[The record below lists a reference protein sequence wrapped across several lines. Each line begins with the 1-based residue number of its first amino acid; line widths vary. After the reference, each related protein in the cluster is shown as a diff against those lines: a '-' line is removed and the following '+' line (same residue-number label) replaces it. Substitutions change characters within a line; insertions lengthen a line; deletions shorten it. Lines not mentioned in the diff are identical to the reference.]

1 MTVKQTYLYPAI
13 FHFEDDGVGVA
24 FPDLPG
30 CYTNAKTSEEAMK
43 MAKDALGLHLY
54 GMEQDGD
61 PIPPPSD
68 PASIALQ
75 PGEAIVFVE
84 IFMPLVRDMLEER
97 AVKKTLTIP
106 EWLNDLAEERGV
118 NFSQVLQSG
127 LKQCLGLSEA
137 RPRRRR
143 TI

>member
-1 MTVKQTYLYPAI
+1 MTVKQTYLYPSV
-13 FHFEDDGVGVA
+13 FHFEDQGVGVR

-30 CYTNAKTSEEAMK
+30 CYTNAKTAEEAMR
-43 MAKDALGLHLY
+43 MAKDALGLHLC

-68 PASIALQ
+68 PAGLALGS
-75 PGEAIVFVE
+75 GEAIVFVE
-84 IFMPLVRDMLEER
+84 VFMPLVRDMVEER

-106 EWLNDLAEERGV
+106 KWLNDVAEERGV

-127 LKQCLGLSEA
+127 LKQYLGLNEA